1 MKGYRLIQ
9 YENAENLYGSQ
20 YSTLQYIG
28 SYFKA
33 DNLRKIAL
41 VPLIDVEN
49 IVEIERVLK
58 SNANALLFI
67 FPKKIPNFSE
77 FSSLVNEIQIFL
89 RILNRNFLKFFLI
102 FLKKNF

>member
-9 YENAENLYGSQ
+9 YENSENLYGSQ

-28 SYFKA
+28 SYFKS

-41 VPLIDVEN
+41 VPLKDVEN
-49 IVEIERVLK
+49 ITEIEKVLK

-67 FPKKIPNFSE
+67 FPKKIENFST
-77 FSSLVNEIQIFL
+77 FSKLVNDMQMLL
-89 RILNRNFLKFFLI
+89 RKLI
-102 FLKKNF
+102 FIN